1 MRANNVEQEAKHIH
15 ACMFS
20 DDLFI
25 VLALLLSCSLVLSYS
40 KYALFLALVL
50 SLFSDNSVGERE
62 RRVIPGERQKKGPGH
77 ISFGESKYGGKGGGE
92 GKVKYA
98 LVFPFPRACE

>member
-62 RRVIPGERQKKGPGH
+62 KSHSRRKTKEGPRTYFIWGEQIRREGGRRRKSEIC
-77 ISFGESKYGGKGGGE
+77 ISLPVSQS
-92 GKVKYA
+92 
-98 LVFPFPRACE
+98 L